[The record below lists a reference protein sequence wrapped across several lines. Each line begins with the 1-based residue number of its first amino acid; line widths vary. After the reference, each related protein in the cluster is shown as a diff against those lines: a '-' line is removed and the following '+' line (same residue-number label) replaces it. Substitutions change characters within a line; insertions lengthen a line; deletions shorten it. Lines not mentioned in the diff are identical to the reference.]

1 MFNIMPS
8 SIIMLIASIC
18 NVFVEVSLFWQKKLW
33 GWYTRKKPKE
43 ELLEKL
49 AAAKSY
55 EEWEAIAIQLDEV
68 LGNDLWRQ
76 NPTSKYYDYKLILDR
91 LQSLSVAR
99 NEGDTLRLV
108 NLLRSGLLRNLGNI
122 SNINLYNR
130 SYAGSKRLIEDY
142 ISEVGIC
149 LEHIASLPP
158 LASLTSQSKLDF
170 LHDTR
175 QSFGRSTLVLQ
186 GGAIFGLYH
195 LGVVKALHLR
205 GLLPRIITGT
215 AVGALIAA
223 LVGIHTEGELLR
235 FLAGGGIDL
244 SAFATKKKEG
254 SWKRK
259 INRFLQYGYF
269 LDIKVLEE
277 CVRANVGDLT
287 FEEAYTR
294 TKRILNITVSTAGKH
309 EVPTLLNYVTAPN
322 VLIWSAACASNATST
337 MYDRVELM
345 CKDENGAIV
354 PWAAQEIVWQPW
366 TRVSYTDREAPTT
379 RIAELFN
386 VNHFIV
392 SQARPYLAPFLTSDL
407 HRHRRRGITLKLL
420 RLLGLE
426 LRHRLSQ
433 LDLLGLLPFSVRRFL
448 VDETIPGASITVV
461 PHLKVMDFEQLL
473 ENPTSETLDY
483 WILKGERSIWPA
495 VELIRVRCEIEF
507 ALDRLYQRIR
517 NKPPGSEQDWDM
529 ADEHGGAM
537 VEMATGMGSGVS
549 TGGSG
554 SSISIGGGGGGGGG
568 GKTRIR
574 ARQRAASDTHE
585 RLGDRGG
592 SG

>member
-1 MFNIMPS
+1 MICGTYS
-8 SIIMLIASIC
+8 LISHK
-18 NVFVEVSLFWQKKLW
+18 EVQVVDTVRSVCFLN
-33 GWYTRKKPKE
+33 R
-43 ELLEKL
+43 
-49 AAAKSY
+49 
-55 EEWEAIAIQLDEV
+55 
-68 LGNDLWRQ
+68 RR
-76 NPTSKYYDYKLILDR
+76 NPTSKDYDYRLIYEC
-91 LQSLSVAR
+91 LQGLVEAK
-99 NEGDTLRLV
+99 EGGDTVKLV
-108 NLLRSGLLRNLGNI
+108 NLLRSGNSPYLIIAFGETSFIHLSVAGLLRNLGNLSHI
-122 SNINLYNR
+122 SLFNR
-130 SYAGSKRLIEDY
+130 SYAGSKLLVENY
-142 ISEVGIC
+142 ISEVVNC
-149 LEHIASLPP
+149 LEYIASLESTPQF
-158 LASLTSQSKLDF
+158 TSQSKLDL

-215 AVGALIAA
+215 GVGALIAA
-223 LVGIHTEGELLR
+223 LVGVHTEGELLI
-235 FLAGGGIDL
+235 FLTGDGIDL
-244 SAFATKKKEG
+244 SAFDTKKKEG

-259 INRFLQYGYF
+259 LGRFWQYGYF

-287 FEEAYTR
+287 FEEAYTK
-294 TKRILNITVSTAGKH
+294 TMRILNITVSTAGRN
-309 EVPTLLNYVTAPN
+309 EVPKLLNYLTAPN

-337 MYDRVELM
+337 LYDHVKLM

-366 TRVSYTDREAPTT
+366 TQASYTDRDSPHT

-407 HRHRRRGITLKLL
+407 HRHGRHGAALKLL

-426 LRHRLSQ
+426 LRHRLNQ
-433 LDLLGLLPFSVRRFL
+433 LDLLGLLPFSLRRFL

-461 PHLKVMDFEQLL
+461 PHLKLTDFEQLL
-473 ENPTSETLDY
+473 ENPTAETVDY

-495 VELIRVRCEIEF
+495 GELIRARCEVEF
-507 ALDRLYQRIR
+507 TLDRLFQDIR
-517 NKPPGSEQDWDM
+517 SKPL
-529 ADEHGGAM
+529 
-537 VEMATGMGSGVS
+537 GSGVEMK
-549 TGGSG
+549 GDE
-554 SSISIGGGGGGGGG
+554 IGVGTT
-568 GKTRIR
+568 TRV
-574 ARQRAASDTHE
+574 RQRAASESNGRSVE
-585 RLGDRGG
+585 RRL

>member
-1 MFNIMPS
+1 M
-8 SIIMLIASIC
+8 
-18 NVFVEVSLFWQKKLW
+18 
-33 GWYTRKKPKE
+33 
-43 ELLEKL
+43 
-49 AAAKSY
+49 
-55 EEWEAIAIQLDEV
+55 
-68 LGNDLWRQ
+68 
-76 NPTSKYYDYKLILDR
+76 
-91 LQSLSVAR
+91 
-99 NEGDTLRLV
+99 
-108 NLLRSGLLRNLGNI
+108 
-122 SNINLYNR
+122 
-130 SYAGSKRLIEDY
+130 IEDY

-158 LASLTSQSKLDF
+158 LTSLTSQSKLDF

-223 LVGIHTEGELLR
+223 LVGIHTEDELLR

-244 SAFATKKKEG
+244 SAFDTKKKKG

-269 LDIKVLEE
+269 LDIKVLEQ

-294 TKRILNITVSTAGKH
+294 TKRILNITVSTAGKN
-309 EVPTLLNYVTAPN
+309 EVPTLLNYITAPN

-407 HRHRRRGITLKLL
+407 HRHRRRGVTLKLL

-495 VELIRVRCEIEF
+495 VELIRVRCEIEL

-517 NKPPGSEQDWDM
+517 NKPPGSDQDWDM
-529 ADEHGGAM
+529 TNEHGGAVM
-537 VEMATGMGSGVS
+537 GMTRMGSGVS
-549 TGGSG
+549 ISGSG
-554 SSISIGGGGGGGGG
+554 SSISTGGGGGGGGR
-568 GKTRIR
+568 TRIR

-585 RLGDRGG
+585 RFGDRKGPG
-592 SG
+592 